1 LAVAVLT
8 LTKRT
13 VVDPEKA
20 DKVKKALPEY
30 DEDKT
35 YDEVTKKIKD
45 GDVSNCV
52 YVEVEKYILNARAL
66 AHNRTLR
73 IGQTAPKALSFG
85 DTRSESREQPDDDD
99 VPVDDDVPE
108 MESELVT
115 NDQDD
120 TDHRGGEEELVNV
133 VTEVTERE
141 LGLGQF

>member
-66 AHNRTLR
+66 AHNRILR

-99 VPVDDDVPE
+99 VPVDDDE
-108 MESELVT
+108 MESVT